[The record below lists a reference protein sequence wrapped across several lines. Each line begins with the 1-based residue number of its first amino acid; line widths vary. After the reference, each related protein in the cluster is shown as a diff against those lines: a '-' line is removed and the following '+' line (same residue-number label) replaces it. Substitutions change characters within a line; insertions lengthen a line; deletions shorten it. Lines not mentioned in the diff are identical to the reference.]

1 MTISLEPCAPRLD
14 KGWAR
19 ATNCALFLLRKP
31 DRCFFYWGGH
41 QIFAITWLEF
51 YQHFQWETVKNYG
64 TVGEA
69 IYILFLDVEPQS
81 KLKGLLPFWQ
91 LIKISNIRKNALKA
105 ILDILILMCFKS
117 WAQKNKW
124 YQADDVSTLIEID
137 WLILWHYGKATVEKS
152 LHICVWKTWAWVS
165 SRLENVK
172 WLGEACAIFWQV
184 SNHPN
189 RILDFF
195 PRQYTIFLDFLFV
208 FFKRP
213 AQILPQG
220 KKINGSKGC
229 TVFARVTQKGWWQT
243 DRWRKVTVFLGLRRR
258 GHRRPRHTECVLYA
272 PLVAWWWPGC
282 TRAR

>member
-69 IYILFLDVEPQS
+69 KYILFVDVEPQS
-81 KLKGLLPFWQ
+81 NLKGLLPFRQ

-117 WAQKNKW
+117 WAQKNKR
-124 YQADDVSTLIEID
+124 YQADDVSTLIEIY
-137 WLILWHYGKATVEKS
+137 WLINQFHEHGSTNCGFLQSRMGERGVCLWN
-152 LHICVWKTWAWVS
+152 I
-165 SRLENVK
+165 ENR
-172 WLGEACAIFWQV
+172 ENMESIE
-184 SNHPN
+184 NMEN
-189 RILDFF
+189 
-195 PRQYTIFLDFLFV
+195 
-208 FFKRP
+208 
-213 AQILPQG
+213 
-220 KKINGSKGC
+220 IN
-229 TVFARVTQKGWWQT
+229 QT
-243 DRWRKVTVFLGLRRR
+243 T
-258 GHRRPRHTECVLYA
+258 
-272 PLVAWWWPGC
+272 
-282 TRAR
+282 